1 MFSFV
6 SLSFFYNFD
15 FWLFFC
21 KCFCSFCVFFFLFF
35 CFISCLRNFVE
46 VLILLSCC
54 FYAPCRG
61 DLVRSAAKSSAFSL
75 REREREGEKRRK
87 ERNATKEDLL
97 IEIIR
102 WEKPS
107 SKVFEIIR
115 QVCEADIVPYIKPLP
130 IKQDDTIS

>member
-1 MFSFV
+1 MNNVFV
-6 SLSFFYNFD
+6 CFAVVFYNFD
-15 FWLFFC
+15 FCLFFLQMFLLFLC
-21 KCFCSFCVFFFLFF
+21 FFLYFF

-54 FYAPCRG
+54 FYAPRRG

-75 REREREGEKRRK
+75 RERESEGEKRRK

-102 WEKPS
+102 
-107 SKVFEIIR
+107 
-115 QVCEADIVPYIKPLP
+115 
-130 IKQDDTIS
+130 